1 MTAHIVRDTQRRLVR
16 RIVVNREDGQDQTSR
31 FKRTKMR
38 SQSSPSDQSL
48 YPSIA
53 LAQCAGNGNM
63 EEGVVGGRVRQAELC
78 L

>member
-1 MTAHIVRDTQRRLVR
+1 MTAHIVRDTQRKLVR
-16 RIVVNREDGQDQTSR
+16 RIVVNSEDGQGQTSR
-31 FKRTKMR
+31 KRTKMQ

-63 EEGVVGGRVRQAELC
+63 EEGVVGGRVGQAELC